1 MPGKFAAE
9 SLVETKTSENGRR
22 IELTFVDAKG
32 GRQTLSLP
40 TRIASELAPVIQSLC
55 PGNAAGPQYTKRPK
69 NCAVG
74 RARYERLVLL
84 RFDDEPPYALDIA
97 DAETLWRGLCEETES
112 VSRLKEPALQ

>member
-9 SLVETKTSENGRR
+9 SLVETRTSEDGRR
-22 IELTFVDAKG
+22 VELVFADARG
-32 GRQTLSLP
+32 ARQGLSLP
-40 TRIASELAPVIQSLC
+40 TRVAAELAPVLQSLC
-55 PGNAAGPQYTKRPK
+55 PAAGGGTQYTKRPK

-84 RFDDEPPYALDIA
+84 KFDDDPPYALDPG